1 MLLGSDTCPFLQ
13 RIRSVSA
20 PYSSPMISA
29 FVFVSGIF
37 GFISDSDKTCGKE
50 SDKAC
55 FRPFPFRFQP

>member
-1 MLLGSDTCPFLQ
+1 
-13 RIRSVSA
+13 
-20 PYSSPMISA
+20 MISA

-55 FRPFPFRFQP
+55 FRPFPFRFQPYIQQPKTNVLATA